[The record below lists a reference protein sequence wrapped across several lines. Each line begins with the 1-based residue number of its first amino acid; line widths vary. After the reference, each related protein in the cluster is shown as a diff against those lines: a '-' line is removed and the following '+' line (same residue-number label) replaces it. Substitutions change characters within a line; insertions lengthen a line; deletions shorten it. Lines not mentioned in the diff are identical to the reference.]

1 LGLLDRIRPQ
11 GGLAHPDPDQR
22 LGAVGQV
29 PESDLALLAPVV
41 RGDADA
47 RVRRAAVRR
56 LRDPALLAEVASADA
71 DASVRE
77 CAADALLGMALETR
91 EEATGLAAL
100 AGLFEGRR
108 LTTVARAAALE
119 SISRAALLRLSDGR
133 ALGSVARHG
142 EHPVVRLEA
151 LERISEAG
159 ELALVARKSPH
170 KEIALPALERVSD
183 PGALE
188 EIASRA
194 RCRAAAR
201 RARARLRG
209 QDEEESA
216 EAARP
221 ATDRAAQERL
231 CEEAEALTRSP
242 DWDDLAA
249 RIARLQEIWIEDVP
263 EVDEDLDDRF
273 QEACRDA
280 RRRLAAWQV
289 ERAASERREQ
299 ALRLALAPRQELC
312 EHVEAAPAATA
323 PQAAQEARSA
333 WELLP
338 PSDAPEVAE
347 AEARFETSCREATLR
362 HERSL
367 QEAEAEQAR
376 SRAVQAA
383 QDEERTK
390 KANALRLER
399 LCAQAEKL
407 LPSSSPPLAKLER
420 ALREVRGIL
429 LALPPLP
436 SQKDHDRL
444 TQRLKALQTELVPR
458 VQALRDTDRFQRWAN
473 AAVQE
478 ELCAR
483 MEDLA
488 RLSEEP
494 GAEAAAASRGLRELM
509 ELWKAAGPAPPERS
523 LSLWNRFKAA
533 RDRVRERSDAF
544 HAQQVEEQGRNLLL
558 KEALCEK
565 AEALSGSSDWLKTS
579 EAIQALQ
586 AEWKTI
592 GPVSRGQEKA
602 VWERFRKACDQF
614 FARRQE
620 DLVRRKEEWSRNLA
634 AKVLLC
640 ERVEAL
646 AGSRDWKGT
655 AAEIKKLQAEWK
667 GIGPVKRSQS
677 DAIWNRFRG
686 ACDKFFEHYKNRDV
700 IEIQER
706 IAEREALCL
715 EIEALAP
722 AVPAAPADGAPAA
735 PAEGGTAA
743 DPPAAGAPAGAT
755 GDGTAPEGLVGRLR
769 EALERWQRMRGL
781 SHEAA
786 APLRARFFGA
796 FDRVVQAYP
805 HAVQGTSLD
814 PEANRRRME
823 DLCARIEKL
832 SAGRELAPVDG
843 DLSPGARLA
852 SMWREALAAN
862 TMGGRVAEEAR
873 LRAAAEE
880 VKKAQ
885 AAWQRLG
892 YVPEA
897 ARRALADRF
906 ERACRPILQHAP
918 ATPRQESGGRGAR
931 DRSGSSPRGR
941 A

>member
-1 LGLLDRIRPQ
+1 
-11 GGLAHPDPDQR
+11 
-22 LGAVGQV
+22 
-29 PESDLALLAPVV
+29 
-41 RGDADA
+41 
-47 RVRRAAVRR
+47 
-56 LRDPALLAEVASADA
+56 
-71 DASVRE
+71 
-77 CAADALLGMALETR
+77 
-91 EEATGLAAL
+91 
-100 AGLFEGRR
+100 
-108 LTTVARAAALE
+108 
-119 SISRAALLRLSDGR
+119 
-133 ALGSVARHG
+133 VARHG
-142 EHPVVRLEA
+142 EHPAVRVEA
-151 LERISEAG
+151 LERITEAD

-183 PGALE
+183 PEALE
-188 EIASRA
+188 AIATGA

-201 RARARLRG
+201 RARARMRG
-209 QDEEESA
+209 QDDEESA

-231 CEEAEALTRSP
+231 CEEAEALARSNE
-242 DWDDLAA
+242 WDDLAA

-263 EVDEDLDDRF
+263 EVDDDLDERF
-273 QEACRDA
+273 QAACRDA
-280 RRRLAAWQV
+280 RRSLVAWQA
-289 ERAASERREQ
+289 ERAARDRREQ
-299 ALRLALAPRQELC
+299 AIRLAIAPRQELC

-338 PSDAPEVAE
+338 PFEAQEVAE
-347 AEARFETSCREATLR
+347 AEARFETACREAQLR
-362 HERSL
+362 HERSV
-367 QEAEAEQAR
+367 QEAEAAQAR
-376 SRAVQAA
+376 SRAEQAA
-383 QDEERTK
+383 RDEERTK
-390 KANALRLER
+390 QANALRLER

-407 LPSSSPPLAKLER
+407 LPSSSPPLGKLER

-444 TQRLKALQTELVPR
+444 AQRLKALQAELVPR

-494 GAEAAAASRGLRELM
+494 EAEAAAASRGLRELM
-509 ELWKAAGPAPPERS
+509 EMWKAAGPAPPERS

-533 RDRVRERSDAF
+533 RDRVRERCDAF
-544 HAQQVEEQGRNLLL
+544 HAQQVEELARNLLL

-620 DLVRRKEEWSRNLA
+620 DLVRRKEEWSKNLA

-646 AGSRDWKGT
+646 AESRDWKGT

-686 ACDKFFEHYKNRDV
+686 ACDKFFEHYKNRDA
-700 IEIQER
+700 IERQER

-722 AVPAAPADGAPAA
+722 SAPSAPGEGAPVA
-735 PAEGGTAA
+735 
-743 DPPAAGAPAGAT
+743 PPAVGAPAGAS
-755 GDGTAPEGLVGRLR
+755 GDGMAPEGLVGRLR

-796 FDRVVQAYP
+796 FDRVVRAYP
-805 HAVQGTSLD
+805 QAVQGTSLD

-823 DLCARIEKL
+823 ELCARIEKL
-832 SAGRELAPVDG
+832 STGRGLAPVDG
-843 DLSPGARLA
+843 DLSPAARLA

-906 ERACRPILQHAP
+906 ERACRPILQHAA
-918 ATPRQESGGRGAR
+918 ATSRPESPGRSASN
-931 DRSGSSPRGR
+931 RSGSSPRGR

>member
-1 LGLLDRIRPQ
+1 MGFLDRIRPQ

-22 LGAVGQV
+22 VEAVGQV
-29 PESDLALLAPVV
+29 PESDLALLAPLV
-41 RGDADA
+41 RGDADP
-47 RVRRAAVRR
+47 RVRKAAARR
-56 LRDPALLAEVASADA
+56 LRDAPLLAEVASADG
-71 DASVRE
+71 DESVRE
-77 CAADALLGMALETR
+77 CAADVLLGIALETR

-119 SISRAALLRLSDGR
+119 SIGRAALQRLSDAR

-142 EHPVVRLEA
+142 EHPALRAEA
-151 LERISEAG
+151 LERISDAS

-170 KEIALPALERVSD
+170 KEVALPALERVSD
-183 PGALE
+183 PDALE

-201 RARARLRG
+201 RARTRLRG
-209 QDEEESA
+209 QEEEDSA

-231 CEEAEALTRSP
+231 CEEAEALLSSP

-273 QEACRDA
+273 QKACREA

-299 ALRLALAPRQELC
+299 ALRLALAPRVDLC
-312 EHVEAAPAATA
+312 EHVESASPALA

-338 PSDAPEVAE
+338 PFEAPEVAE
-347 AEARFETSCREATLR
+347 AEARFEAACRDAILR
-362 HERSL
+362 HEASL
-367 QEAEAEQAR
+367 REAEAEQAR
-376 SRAVQAA
+376 SRAEQTAR
-383 QDEERTK
+383 DEERTK

-407 LPSSSPPLAKLER
+407 LPSPNPPLGKLER
-420 ALREVRGIL
+420 ALREVKGIL

-444 TQRLKALQTELVPR
+444 VQRLKALQTELVPR

-533 RDRVRERSDAF
+533 RDRVRERCDAF
-544 HAQQVEEQGRNLLL
+544 HALQVEDQAKNLLL

-565 AEALSGSSDWLKTS
+565 AETLSGSSDWLKTA
-579 EAIQALQ
+579 EAIQTLQ
-586 AEWKTI
+586 AEWKTV

-602 VWERFRKACDQF
+602 IWDRFRKACDQF

-620 DLVRRKEEWSRNLA
+620 DLVRRKEEWSKNLA

-646 AGSRDWKGT
+646 AESRDWKGT

-686 ACDKFFEHYKNRDV
+686 ACDRFFEHFKNRDA
-700 IEIQER
+700 IERQER
-706 IAEREALCL
+706 ISEREALCA

-722 AVPAAPADGAPAA
+722 APPEASRDGAAA
-735 PAEGGTAA
+735 PAEEGAAA
-743 DPPAAGAPAGAT
+743 DPPAAGAPAAAG
-755 GDGTAPEGLVGRLR
+755 GDGMAPEGLVGRLR

-786 APLRARFFGA
+786 APLRARFFDA

-805 HAVQGTSLD
+805 QAVHGTSLD

-823 DLCARIEKL
+823 ELCARIEKL
-832 SAGRELAPVDG
+832 SAGRGPVPVDG
-843 DLSPGARLA
+843 ELSPGARLA

-873 LRAAAEE
+873 LRVAAEE

-906 ERACRPILQHAP
+906 ERACRPILQHA
-918 ATPRQESGGRGAR
+918 ATTSRPESSGRSANN
-931 DRSGSSPRGR
+931 RSGSSPRGR
-941 A
+941 